1 MVTSTEEEEDSHRQY
16 AMQLV
21 SASVLPV
28 VLKAALEL
36 GVLEIIERA
45 GPGALLSPSKI
56 ASHLPIH
63 NNPDAPFTLDRIL
76 RLLASHSI
84 LTCSLVTHHDGKVH
98 RLYGLA
104 PVSKYFIPN
113 QDGVSLAPFL
123 HAIQDKVIVDTWNHL
138 KDAVL
143 EGGLPF
149 KRTYGM
155 DAIDYVGKDARLC
168 EVFRASFRDY
178 NPIFMN
184 KILETYSG
192 FEGLKSLVDVGGS
205 NGSILNMIVSKYP
218 SIKGINFDLA
228 PVIEKSPS
236 ILDNLVAGVEHVA
249 GGMFTSVPNGDAIF
263 MKWILHSWNDEKCL
277 KLLRNCYQALPD
289 NGKVLVVDMVIP
301 ETPEPSAAV
310 KSSFQPDFFSTNM
323 KTDRKERTEAEFA
336 KLGKEAGFSST
347 KVACCAYNFSVVE
360 FHKNM

>member
-21 SASVLPV
+21 SASVLPM

-36 GVLEIIERA
+36 GVLDIIERA
-45 GPGALLSPSKI
+45 GPGALLSPSEI

-98 RLYGLA
+98 RLCGLA

-123 HAIQDKVIVDTWNHL
+123 HAIQDNVIVDTWNHL

-149 KRTYGM
+149 RRTYGM

-168 EVFRASFRDY
+168 EVSRASFRDY

-184 KILETYSG
+184 KILATCSG
-192 FEGLKSLVDVGGS
+192 FEGLKSLVDVGGG
-205 NGSILNMIVSKYP
+205 N
-218 SIKGINFDLA
+218 GINF
-228 PVIEKSPS
+228 
-236 ILDNLVAGVEHVA
+236 HY
-249 GGMFTSVPNGDAIF
+249 GMLQEICFTSVPNGDAIF
-263 MKWILHSWNDEKCL
+263 MK
-277 KLLRNCYQALPD
+277 
-289 NGKVLVVDMVIP
+289 VM
-301 ETPEPSAAV
+301 
-310 KSSFQPDFFSTNM
+310 KSSFQLEFFSTNM

-347 KVACCAYNFSVVE
+347 KVACCAYLGGGIP
-360 FHKNM
+360 